1 MEDIQ
6 DVSRNIQSALSEFAS
21 GPMSEVKDL
30 TKQVRDNFLEANSA
44 ANIEITGEDKLA
56 KMDGQLTGIKTGYEA
71 IDNTLISLHTNLNG
85 ITDTTELGME
95 ALDQQVSIQQR
106 IATGKVEE
114 ARVTDDLADQQ
125 RNVLMTEQARAA
137 TPFESDAYKEYSEII
152 KEANRSIIEQQGHIT
167 GLQAQQVGLKS
178 IHDGYLATII
188 KEVNA
193 GKSINQITATR
204 RQLQRNNLD
213 LSAAQ
218 VDLIDQQKKELER
231 LGPGMDDYI
240 KKWGAAND
248 AVMGSFDSIAGGISD
263 TLGSLPL
270 VGGLLKS
277 HVEGPLKEAAEQSK
291 KQWQGFT
298 EGMQSSMAEGDSFAT
313 AMKKN
318 IGGIGGAIGGMG
330 KAIMGALLN
339 PFTLVL
345 VVVGALVFLLKSAWG
360 EMSRLEGLSRD
371 FRLQMGM
378 GAEQVQGLGDRI
390 LEMEGRWKNMGIWA
404 EKFYESAAA
413 WSDVNATV
421 DHATAAQIEFVA
433 VLESATGIAAATTTG
448 AMANLM
454 KLGAT
459 AKGEAE
465 GLAMEMK
472 TLSQKH
478 GVKYAQVME
487 DVSAAGEEA
496 LIFAK
501 GSAKALAL
509 GAIHARRMG
518 SSLSDAASS
527 AESLLDFEGSINS
540 EMQASSMF
548 GRHISMNGLRQA
560 AMAGDVNGMM
570 KERFKIMDSLGGLEN
585 MSRWQ
590 QKALA
595 DAMGTSV
602 GELMNMNKARE
613 TENMLQRAANAG
625 DVEAKEILA
634 KRAKLQVDEGKSEL
648 EKLKILHEKNKLLE
662 AQKGI
667 MDELK
672 AEWHK
677 ITTVLLPIVKTLAPQ
692 LLDFI
697 KSFTGETGEGTARM
711 EKLQGAIGLVIDAV
725 KLVAENWKGLLI
737 GIGLAIVALKVIPGI
752 LSIIAALIKTSAT
765 AGAAG
770 GGGGFL
776 TSISKAIN
784 KLKTT
789 KMIKAA
795 AAMVILA
802 GAVWITAKAFQE
814 FGKVDWSNA
823 WLGFAAMAGLVVMAK
838 GLGKAHKSLMQGA
851 FAIAILGAS
860 LVPFAFAM
868 TLLKDVGWGE
878 FALAAAG
885 ITLLGVAGALL
896 GAFAPLTIAGAA
908 ALLLLSLAFIPLGY
922 GLSLVTPLMEA
933 WGKMVIGLATV
944 LVPVMQSLI
953 AALLK
958 FAEVLGGFILGVLD
972 RVIIGFKT
980 MGDVIV
986 NVAMAIASIVTSVGD
1001 AIASVITAIGDVI
1014 TGFITSVAEG
1024 IAIVIDSV
1032 SGAINVMVD
1041 DITRLAKIDAGNL
1054 LKVAGALVAVGV
1066 AMAGFGVGAAVGAA
1080 ASGAGNAIGA
1090 MGNAVAGVFGADTKE
1105 LNKSPLQ
1112 KILDFAKESES
1123 IILVSDKIG
1132 SLLDSFDRLA
1142 GMETILE
1149 TAASALQTFGDAL
1162 SSFGAGNATAGIG
1175 NAVGAMGNSL
1185 AGMFGAD
1192 APQDPIDQLMGFID
1206 KLGSVDLNVE
1216 SLEILSSLNLG
1227 GFLNNITDD
1236 FGDKIEMVSDG
1247 LGDFINVFE
1256 SVKPTTIT
1264 SIDKITG
1271 GLTKL
1276 LNGLSRSLPKIKT
1289 SDSKNLIKVADG
1301 LDEFFDAMDEVNT
1314 SKLKILPEIGVS
1326 MIPLIKDFSELPL
1339 SSISEDV
1346 SSIMNDLGD
1355 GVYHFFNELAP
1366 TDLTILPKL
1375 VEINAGITPFI
1386 TNFATIPLSSIPEDV
1401 SSIMNNMGDGIFQFF
1416 DELAPTDL
1424 TILPHIVTIQQG
1436 MIPFLKAFAQAPI
1449 PSEGFDSILIDIG
1462 KGIEQFADY
1471 VNDGEGESIG
1481 KFFKA
1486 TGSSFVKF
1494 VESISKLSGVG
1505 DISLIGQLK
1514 ELQAV
1519 GHTLDEESA
1528 GKLKTFASAFVDAMN
1543 SFAGIQDP
1551 AVEALS
1557 AITSELYMLCDV
1569 IEKLDVDK
1577 LGGLQNINLGGVQT
1591 PIKIPARKSE
1601 QQIIEGTL
1609 GPKLMMT
1616 ETADLHVTDVVGSS
1630 LPPSDPFTTPGSSL
1644 AEVFSTPLAKTQVQQ
1659 VAATGT
1665 TPMAT
1670 AFAEPVVI
1678 EKQIKETGMSSI
1690 GSYEV
1695 FTENLIK
1702 EMGDLSLDQY
1712 TEKLNSYVE
1721 NNNQLIKMGIEGR
1734 AELDIN
1740 KFVTENKYMK
1750 RMSQEIETEKTY
1762 EVENANMMQQSQISF
1777 DLATLTDLKNL
1788 ISKPGGQHLQLNDM
1802 NKISSTFGINAEKM
1816 QNEMYLSDTTGSMNH
1831 DVFKN
1836 EILKMIY
1843 ERENK
1848 LILNN
1853 TQNLPNQMQSNFEM
1867 MDSTSTQPTTPSLDS
1882 ITQTPTSPTLEKI
1895 SSAPIPQ
1902 PAQTPIEEATPT
1914 TPTLAEIF
1922 STPIPQPTPTP
1933 TSPTLEEISSAPIP
1947 QPAQTPI
1954 EEATPTTPTLA
1965 EIFSKSVT
1973 EPIAE
1978 ELASTTAIPN
1988 VEESISTK
1996 LQTTSAESSTDMFT
2010 RIADFASNILPD
2022 PSKILDWFD
2031 FSEPTFEQ
2039 NVTGDNDMGE
2049 FQSIYIRGESIF
2061 VDEIAKLKSPS
2072 AQTASGEQQE
2082 DSQKV
2087 VKKLDE
2093 LIKLMQNGGIS
2104 VNMDGR
2110 KVSKSVA
2117 KAHD

>member
-106 IATGKVEE
+106 IEKMKGDEVKL
-114 ARVTDDLADQQ
+114 TDDIADQQ

-677 ITTVLLPIVKTLAPQ
+677 ITTILLPIVKGYVPE
-692 LLDFI
+692 LLGFI

-711 EKLQGAIGLVIDAV
+711 EKLKAVIGGIVDAV
-725 KLVAENWKGLLI
+725 KFVAENWLGLLI

-784 KLKTT
+784 KLKTG

-795 AAMVILA
+795 VAMVILA

-814 FGKVDWSNA
+814 FGKVDWSTA
-823 WLGFAAMAGLVVMAK
+823 WLGFAAMAGLVAMAK
-838 GLGKAHKSLMQGA
+838 SMDKAKKSLMQGA

-868 TLLKDVGWGE
+868 TLLKGVGWGE

-896 GAFAPLTIAGAA
+896 GAFAPVTIAGAA

-933 WGKMVIGLATV
+933 WGKMVIGLATA

-986 NVAMAIASIVTSVGD
+986 NVATAIASIVTSVGD

-1041 DITRLAKIDAGNL
+1041 DITRLAEIDAGNL
-1054 LKVAGALVAVGV
+1054 LAVAGALVAVGA
-1066 AMAGFGVGAAVGAA
+1066 AMAGFGLGAGIGAA
-1080 ASGAGNAIGA
+1080 ASGV
-1090 MGNAVAGVFGADTKE
+1090 GNAVGALGNGVAGLFGADTKE

-1206 KLGSVDLNVE
+1206 KLGSVDLNIE
-1216 SLEILSSLNLG
+1216 SLEILSGLNLG

-1301 LDEFFDAMDEVNT
+1301 LEEFFDAMDEVNT
-1314 SKLKILPEIGVS
+1314 SKIKILPEIGVS
-1326 MIPLIKDFSELPL
+1326 MIPFVKDFSELPL

-1355 GVYHFFNELAP
+1355 GIYHFFNELAP
-1366 TDLTILPKL
+1366 TDLTILPNL
-1375 VEINAGITPFI
+1375 VEIDTGITPFI
-1386 TNFATIPLSSIPEDV
+1386 TNFAKIPLSSIPEDV
-1401 SSIMNNMGDGIFQFF
+1401 HSIMNNVGDGIFQFF

-1424 TILPHIVTIQQG
+1424 TILPHLVTIQQG
-1436 MIPFLKAFAQAPI
+1436 MIPFLKAFAQAPL

-1462 KGIEQFADY
+1462 KGIEEFADY

-1543 SFAGIQDP
+1543 VFSGIEDP
-1551 AVEALS
+1551 AIQALK
-1557 AITSELYMLCDV
+1557 AINAELGSLTNT
-1569 IEKLDVDK
+1569 IEKLDMQK
-1577 LGGLQNINLGGVQT
+1577 LGELKTIGTRGVSGLEGPTGTTGNMGSVGSV
-1591 PIKIPARKSE
+1591 
-1601 QQIIEGTL
+1601 IEGTL
-1609 GPKLMMT
+1609 PAKLMEVSPPT
-1616 ETADLHVTDVVGSS
+1616 IEEFVVGQESSPSDLANKTDTEVKREQHLRKVYTTHEDVTKQIASREIFLAEETAKYADDPVGLARIQHGVKLVQQDISI
-1630 LPPSDPFTTPGSSL
+1630 LKEIHSDIQPTTPTL
-1644 AEVFSTPLAKTQVQQ
+1644 ADVFSTP
-1659 VAATGT
+1659 
-1665 TPMAT
+1665 
-1670 AFAEPVVI
+1670 
-1678 EKQIKETGMSSI
+1678 
-1690 GSYEV
+1690 
-1695 FTENLIK
+1695 
-1702 EMGDLSLDQY
+1702 
-1712 TEKLNSYVE
+1712 
-1721 NNNQLIKMGIEGR
+1721 
-1734 AELDIN
+1734 
-1740 KFVTENKYMK
+1740 
-1750 RMSQEIETEKTY
+1750 
-1762 EVENANMMQQSQISF
+1762 
-1777 DLATLTDLKNL
+1777 
-1788 ISKPGGQHLQLNDM
+1788 
-1802 NKISSTFGINAEKM
+1802 
-1816 QNEMYLSDTTGSMNH
+1816 
-1831 DVFKN
+1831 
-1836 EILKMIY
+1836 
-1843 ERENK
+1843 
-1848 LILNN
+1848 
-1853 TQNLPNQMQSNFEM
+1853 
-1867 MDSTSTQPTTPSLDS
+1867 
-1882 ITQTPTSPTLEKI
+1882 
-1895 SSAPIPQ
+1895 IPQ
-1902 PAQTPIEEATPT
+1902 PTQTPIEEATPT
-1914 TPTLAEIF
+1914 TPTLADIFSAPIPQPTQTPTSPTLEEISSAPIPQPTQTPIEEATPTTPTLADIF

-1965 EIFSKSVT
+1965 EIFSKPVT

-1996 LQTTSAESSTDMFT
+1996 LQTTSAESSTNMFT

-2031 FSEPTFEQ
+2031 FSEPAFEQ
-2039 NVTGDNDMGE
+2039 SVTGDNDMGQFE
-2049 FQSIYIRGESIF
+2049 SIYIRGESVF